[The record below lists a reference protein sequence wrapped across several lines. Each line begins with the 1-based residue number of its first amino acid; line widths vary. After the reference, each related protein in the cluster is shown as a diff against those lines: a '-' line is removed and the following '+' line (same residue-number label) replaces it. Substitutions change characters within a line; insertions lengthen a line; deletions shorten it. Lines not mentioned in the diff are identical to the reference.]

1 MQEMWVR
8 SLARE
13 DPTCC
18 VAIKL
23 APQLLSLRSRPCEA
37 QLMKPCALEPMLCN
51 KRARC
56 NETPAHRSPEEA
68 LRATTRGS
76 PHSNQDPAQ
85 PQRKKERKLYR
96 IKIKTK
102 LYISK
107 TNCFKKE
114 WNENS
119 HTELNPVITQCSL
132 LVLGGRGHECWR
144 WLRCQVRWKLQVTGF
159 I

>member
-8 SLARE
+8 SLAQE

-23 APQLLSLRSRPCEA
+23 APQLLNLRSRPFEA

-68 LRATTRGS
+68 LSATTRGS

-85 PQRKKERKLYR
+85 PQRKKERK
-96 IKIKTK
+96 
-102 LYISK
+102 
-107 TNCFKKE
+107 KE
-114 WNENS
+114 NF
-119 HTELNPVITQCSL
+119 TELRLIQSSTLVKQIALKKNEMRIHTQS
-132 LVLGGRGHECWR
+132 
-144 WLRCQVRWKLQVTGF
+144 
-159 I
+159 